1 MAHPVDGRLF
11 FLAILMIAKGVK
23 TTVMTSNAHTKQ

>member
-23 TTVMTSNAHTKQ
+23 TTMMTSNAHMKQ